1 MSLTSYRAAPPR
13 DRNGAATV
21 QTGAAADVRAGSIS
35 NCVLCRP
42 GSDRLSRGLSRSTM
56 GAGGFNGRVRNGI
69 GWNSPAR
76 TTRSAKDAKTI
87 RSVIS
92 WIRYQAWN
100 GAAQSSANRAIRTS
114 KLNALLRLH
123 AWPIDVVVFH
133 GSQAK
138 PGFEV
143 SFPLRCFQRL
153 SRPHIATRQCRW
165 RDNRSTRG
173 ASIPVLSY

>member
-1 MSLTSYRAAPPR
+1 MWCLDFFPDMERAAC
-13 DRNGAATV
+13 D
-21 QTGAAADVRAGSIS
+21 Q
-35 NCVLCRP
+35 
-42 GSDRLSRGLSRSTM
+42 
-56 GAGGFNGRVRNGI
+56 
-69 GWNSPAR
+69 
-76 TTRSAKDAKTI
+76 
-87 RSVIS
+87 
-92 WIRYQAWN
+92 
-100 GAAQSSANRAIRTS
+100 ANRAIRTS

-153 SRPHIATRQCRW
+153 SRPHVATRLCRW
-165 RDNRSTRG
+165 HDNRSTRG